1 MAPGSANEVVVGA
14 AVPVDAGAGVGLEA
28 ADTEGT
34 EGVGD
39 EAGAGAWAAAVI
51 ENKNR
56 TVSSERLFFISDI
69 T

>member
-1 MAPGSANEVVVGA
+1 MPAGSANEVVVGA
-14 AVPVDAGAGVGLEA
+14 AVPVEEGAGVGLEA
-28 ADTEGT
+28 ADTEGA

-39 EAGAGAWAAAVI
+39 EAGAGVWAVDVI
-51 ENKNR
+51 ENKTR